1 MTEKLT
7 TPQARIRAALEA
19 IGALTLGDLIDSGLD
34 TEFSAINQI
43 RYSMN
48 EALRKLEEK
57 ANAN

>member
-19 IGALTLGDLIDSGLD
+19 IGALTLGDLLDSGLD
-34 TEFSAINQI
+34 TEFATMNQL
-43 RYSMN
+43 RHSMN

-57 ANAN
+57 N